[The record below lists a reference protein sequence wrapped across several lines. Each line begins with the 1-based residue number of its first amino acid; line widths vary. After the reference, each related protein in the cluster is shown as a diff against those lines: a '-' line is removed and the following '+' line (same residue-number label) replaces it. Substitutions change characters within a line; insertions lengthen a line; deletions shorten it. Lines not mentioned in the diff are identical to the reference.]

1 MAGEVIAVG
10 EDVKEWKQG
19 DRVCSNFSTG
29 HLHDDPDEAS
39 IATSLGGQSPGVL
52 TQYRTFPANVRFIRV
67 YIHPSGLILIFDRP
81 M

>member
-29 HLHDDPDEAS
+29 HLHGDPDEAS
-39 IATSLGGQSPGVL
+39 VATSLGGQSPGVL

-67 YIHPSGLILIFDRP
+67 CIHPSGLSNTDF
-81 M
+81 